1 MKKISK
7 KFNSFEDEEKWLM
20 GMAKEGW
27 RLVSYDSEDIEE
39 CTYKFVED
47 PNASKYN
54 YQIDYRN
61 FKKKLDYEEYKQ
73 LFEETGWTTLSKN
86 AKYSKHIFIS
96 TSKENIFSDSATSLE
111 REINRYK
118 TAKVYVIASIL
129 WTISMVSLL
138 YYFDFEISAFG
149 GGATFGLF
157 AIIYT
162 TVDAVK
168 RRKYIKNVKLEG

>member
-86 AKYSKHIFIS
+86 ANYSKHIFIS
-96 TSKENIFSDSATSLE
+96 TSKETIFSDGTTSLE
-111 REINRYK
+111 REIYRYK
-118 TAKVYVIASIL
+118 TAKLYVVLSLVYTIITWSIY
-129 WTISMVSLL
+129 I
-138 YYFDFEISAFG
+138 YFDLEMSSFG
-149 GGATFGLF
+149 GVLMPGLLAT
-157 AIIYT
+157 IYT